1 MIVFLFLLSAEDVFR
16 SLFCHI
22 LPQDSS
28 TINRNRLQIL
38 KNHGYLSAVHAQPH
52 ENRRETGRNEERI
65 RSMLQVRRISGWK
78 TGNGERKREEAT
90 GIEIDCGLWPSLDEL
105 WMMREAA
112 VSTKNKKESPMRDE
126 PAGEIHI
133 RKSRFSIQIRLRH
146 RAMRLTA
153 GMLPSTTSTVH
164 TSRNAVIG

>member
-1 MIVFLFLLSAEDVFR
+1 MGTFPL
-16 SLFCHI
+16 
-22 LPQDSS
+22 
-28 TINRNRLQIL
+28 
-38 KNHGYLSAVHAQPH
+38 VHAQLH

-112 VSTKNKKESPMRDE
+112 VSIKN
-126 PAGEIHI
+126 
-133 RKSRFSIQIRLRH
+133 
-146 RAMRLTA
+146 
-153 GMLPSTTSTVH
+153 
-164 TSRNAVIG
+164 